1 MLQDKRHNEILL
13 QYALQKERLQIEAEE
28 NKKKMNKN
36 AGHEY
41 QFYLQQQMQ
50 LQQEEDAYI
59 AEAERRAQENVSK
72 QRDDALDA
80 RSEARRQLMTEGNY
94 CILTIYL
101 PTYIFTNITLINAIT
116 YLLNFTTVT
125 CILTYF

>member
-1 MLQDKRHNEILL
+1 MQDKRHNEILL

-28 NKKKMNKN
+28 ARKKMNKS
-36 AGHEY
+36 AGQEY

-59 AEAERRAQENVSK
+59 AEAERRAEENVSK

-80 RSEARRQLMTEGNY
+80 RTEARRQLTNEGNY
-94 CILTIYL
+94 KFTYL
-101 PTYIFTNITLINAIT
+101 PI
-116 YLLNFTTVT
+116 
-125 CILTYF
+125 